1 MEAHITVNKYNSM
14 VFRLTGII
22 FLLFAA
28 TIGTL
33 LFLVNYQMDTHF
45 SNYLY
50 THAMGGMPMGMH
62 GMMMHN
68 SPENIYLSSVHQSL
82 FWVGSVMICISVFV
96 SWLFVRSF
104 VKPLR
109 KLTDAVHDI
118 AEGSFGQTVRVDRN
132 DEVGMLADTFNDMS
146 RKLEYNDTMRRQ
158 LFASI
163 AHELRTP
170 LAIMQGNLEGMIDD
184 VIPADKEHFLSMEDE
199 ILRLNRLVQD
209 LRDLSLAEVNELV
222 LHKSDVELNLLLT
235 RAAGMLQPLFDE
247 KNLHVTVH
255 LDDAVPLLQLD
266 KDRTN
271 QVIYNILNNAIRY
284 TPEAADITIT
294 TCLEEAAGKRQ
305 VRLQIADTGPGIEK
319 EDLEHIFEC
328 FYRAEKSRNRKSGGS
343 GIGLALA
350 RQFVLSQGGTIQAAS
365 EVGKG
370 TVFTITF
377 PAA

>member
-1 MEAHITVNKYNSM
+1 
-14 VFRLTGII
+14 
-22 FLLFAA
+22 
-28 TIGTL
+28 
-33 LFLVNYQMDTHF
+33 
-45 SNYLY
+45 
-50 THAMGGMPMGMH
+50 
-62 GMMMHN
+62 
-68 SPENIYLSSVHQSL
+68 
-82 FWVGSVMICISVFV
+82 
-96 SWLFVRSF
+96 
-104 VKPLR
+104 
-109 KLTDAVHDI
+109 
-118 AEGSFGQTVRVDRN
+118 
-132 DEVGMLADTFNDMS
+132 MLADTFNDMS

-222 LHKSDVELNLLLT
+222 LHKSDVDLNLLLT